1 MTGYVANTDFDWF
14 AFLRDRPDIEEA
26 NFWRPA
32 ASTAFHVLREGEPI
46 IFKLKSRYGN
56 KIVGFGVFVLSVNLP
71 VTEAW
76 SVFGQANGVPTE
88 VAIWDR
94 VGHYVRKLR
103 GTPTPRNHVIGCLLV
118 ASPVFF
124 PREMW
129 LDPPRDWSKN
139 IVSGKGYDLTR
150 GEGYRLWQACLQRT
164 EPLPLSE
171 AAAFNL
177 KVMEDRPRY
186 GDEMVIKPRLGQGS
200 FRYVLQSV
208 YRKCAVSREH
218 SLPALDAAH
227 IVPYSHGGIHE
238 VPNGILLRADI
249 HKLFDR
255 GFVTVTPDY
264 RFKVSGI
271 LDERYH
277 NGRAYY
283 QLDGADIWVP
293 ENDPDRPRKEYL
305 EMHSS
310 EVFLG

>member
-1 MTGYVANTDFDWF
+1 MTGYVANTDFEWF
-14 AFLRDRPDIEEA
+14 DFLSDRPEIEEA

-56 KIVGFGVFVLSVNLP
+56 KIVGFGTFVLSINLP
-71 VTEAW
+71 VAEAW
-76 SVFGQANGVPTE
+76 SVFGQANGVATE
-88 VAIWDR
+88 VAMWDR

-103 GTPTPRNHVIGCLLV
+103 GTPPPPNHVIGCLLV

-124 PREMW
+124 PRDLW
-129 LDPPRDWSKN
+129 LGPPRDWSKN
-139 IVSGKGYDLTR
+139 IVSGKSYDLTR
-150 GEGYRLWQACLQRT
+150 GEGYRLWQACLERT
-164 EPLPLSE
+164 QPLPLSE

-186 GDEMVIKPRLGQGS
+186 GEEIVVKPRLGQGS

-208 YRKCAVSREH
+208 YQKCAVTREH

-264 RFKVSGI
+264 RFKVSGL

-293 ENDPDRPRKEYL
+293 QNEPDRPRKEYL